1 MRWYQRFF
9 RREITEKHLDAE
21 LRFHLDQ
28 RIADLV
34 AAGVAPEEARRRA
47 RLELG
52 GLEQAKEECRDVGAS
67 HFLEI
72 SIQDLRYGLRLLAR
86 SPGFATVALLT
97 LALGIGLN
105 TSIFSVVDGFFLR
118 SLPAEN
124 PDQLVWIYGMR
135 QGQVVSASYPDY
147 LDVCRQ
153 DTAFS
158 GIIALS
164 RHLAL
169 LNIAGDT
176 EIVRADLVSE
186 NYFSVLGINAALGR
200 MFVAGEDW
208 SSHKAPPVVIGHGLW
223 QRRFGGDP
231 SAVGRTAVF
240 NGMHAVILGVA
251 PQWFGGLERGNAA
264 EVWLPANAWPGYND
278 LKNRG
283 DRDFELLG
291 RLRPGVSVE
300 KVHAE
305 LDTIARRL
313 SDAFPATNKG
323 LTFFVEAEAERFHR
337 VLAPVILLLGGVG
350 LVLVI
355 GCGNVSGMMLARAE
369 ARRREIAVRLA
380 LGASRGRLLRQLLT
394 EAMML
399 ALLGAGLGLL
409 LTAALLRLQPAL
421 LPPGP
426 FVTPYDFRVDARALA
441 YTLIVSLLAALIS
454 GLAPALQ
461 ASRTD
466 LVSTLRAEEGRT
478 DGGRRW
484 LAGRNLLVAGEVA
497 LSLTLLIVAGLFLQS
512 LIFSEEINPGFDT
525 TKKLLIV
532 PLNPSAGRAASNRDF
547 FLPATEKIRSLPGV
561 KGATYAFRMLLSGA
575 GGGVSCEVSIP
586 GVEPPS
592 GQKGFIIKFNSVGR
606 DYFQT
611 VGARILRGRAF
622 DAQEEAP
629 THRSVLINES
639 MAQRF
644 WPNTDPVGRPLV
656 AEGSDYQ
663 IIGLVQDGTINH
675 IHEPLEPYIYFPFAQ
690 RPMGEAS
697 IIIETAGDPRQLVGA
712 VKQDIRSVDKDITF
726 YHTETLKELM
736 AGELWGDRMFFL
748 FVGALA
754 CLGIFLA
761 GVGLYGVVAYLAGRR
776 RHEIGIR
783 MALGARRQ
791 DVLRLVLQQGLRPAL
806 LGIPAGLGAGL
817 VVGQLVSANLYGV
830 RPADPAAFL
839 GSCLLVLAIT
849 LLASFIPARR
859 ATKVDPMVALR
870 YE

>member
-9 RREITEKHLDAE
+9 RRGLTERHLDAE

-34 AAGVAPEEARRRA
+34 ATGMAPEEARRRA
-47 RLELG
+47 RLEFG

-67 HFLEI
+67 LILEVL
-72 SIQDLRYGLRLLAR
+72 IQDVRYGLRLLAR
-86 SPGFATVALLT
+86 SPGFAVVALLT
-97 LALGIGLN
+97 LTLGIGLN
-105 TSIFSVVDGFFLR
+105 TTIFSVADGFFLR

-124 PDQLVWIYGMR
+124 PDQLVWMYGMR

-147 LDVCRQ
+147 LDLCRQ

-158 GIIALS
+158 GIIAVS
-164 RHLAL
+164 RHVAL
-169 LNIAGDT
+169 LNTGG
-176 EIVRADLVSE
+176 EIELVRADVVSE

-200 MFVAGEDW
+200 TFVAGEDW
-208 SSHKAPPVVIGHGLW
+208 SSQKTPPVVIGHGLW
-223 QRRFGGDP
+223 QRRFGSDP
-231 SAVGRTAVF
+231 SVVGRTGVF
-240 NGMHAVILGVA
+240 NGRHAVILGVA
-251 PQWFGGLERGNAA
+251 PQWFGGLERGNAT
-264 EVWLPANAWPGYND
+264 EVWLPASGWSGYGD
-278 LKNRG
+278 LRDRG
-283 DRDFELLG
+283 YRDFDLLG
-291 RLRPGVSVE
+291 RLRPRVSVE

-305 LDTIARRL
+305 LDTIAYRL
-313 SDAFPATNKG
+313 SDAFPASDKG
-323 LTFFVEAEAERFHR
+323 LTFLVEAEAERLQR
-337 VLAPVILLLGGVG
+337 VLAPVLLLLGGVG

-380 LGASRGRLLRQLLT
+380 LGAGRGRLLRQLLT
-394 EAMML
+394 ETMLL

-441 YTLIVSLLAALIS
+441 YTLAVSLLAALIS

-478 DGGRRW
+478 SRGSRW
-484 LAGRNLLVAGEVA
+484 LSARNLLVAGEVA
-497 LSLTLLIVAGLFLQS
+497 LSLTLLIVAGLFLES

-525 TKKLLIV
+525 SKKMLIV
-532 PLNPSAGRAASNRDF
+532 SLHPSAGRAKSNGEF
-547 FLPATEKIRSLPGV
+547 FLPALEKIRSLPGV
-561 KGATYAFRMLLSGA
+561 KNATYAFRMLLSGS
-575 GGGVSCEVSIP
+575 GGGVSCEVTIP
-586 GVEPPS
+586 GVEPPP

-606 DYFQT
+606 DYFQV

-629 THRSVLINES
+629 TRRGVLINES
-639 MAQRF
+639 MARRF
-644 WPNTDPVGRPLV
+644 WPNTDPVGRHLV
-656 AEGSDYQ
+656 VEGSDYQ

-690 RPMGEAS
+690 RPMWEGS
-697 IIIETAGDPRQLVGA
+697 IIVETTGDPRQLVGA
-712 VKQDIRSVDKDITF
+712 VKQDIRSVDKGITF
-726 YHTETLKELM
+726 YDAETLKELM

-748 FVGALA
+748 FVSALA

-791 DVLRLVLQQGLRPAL
+791 DVLTLVLQQGLRPAL
-806 LGIPAGLGAGL
+806 LGIPLGLGAAL
-817 VVGQLVSANLYGV
+817 VVGRLVSAELYGV
-830 RPADPAAFL
+830 RPADPVAFL

>member
-1 MRWYQRFF
+1 M
-9 RREITEKHLDAE
+9 
-21 LRFHLDQ
+21 
-28 RIADLV
+28 
-34 AAGVAPEEARRRA
+34 
-47 RLELG
+47 
-52 GLEQAKEECRDVGAS
+52 
-67 HFLEI
+67 
-72 SIQDLRYGLRLLAR
+72 
-86 SPGFATVALLT
+86 
-97 LALGIGLN
+97 
-105 TSIFSVVDGFFLR
+105 
-118 SLPAEN
+118 
-124 PDQLVWIYGMR
+124 YGMR

-153 DTAFS
+153 DTDFS
-158 GIIALS
+158 GIIANS
-164 RHLAL
+164 RRAAT
-169 LNIAGDT
+169 LNVAGDE
-176 EIVRADLVSE
+176 EIVRADPVSE
-186 NYFSVLGINAALGR
+186 NYFSVLGINAAVGR
-200 MFVAGEDW
+200 TFVAGEDW
-208 SSHKAPPVVIGHGLW
+208 SGHKAPPVVIGHGLW

-231 SAVGRTAVF
+231 TVVGRTAVF
-240 NGMHAVILGVA
+240 NGKHAVILGVA
-251 PQWFGGLERGNAA
+251 PQWFSGLDRGNAM
-264 EVWLPANAWPGYND
+264 EVWLPANAWPGYGD

-283 DRDFELLG
+283 GQAFDLLG

-313 SDAFPATNKG
+313 SDAFPATDKG
-323 LTFFVEAEAERFHR
+323 LTFLVQAEAERLHR
-337 VLAPVILLLGGVG
+337 VLAPVVILLGGVG
-350 LVLVI
+350 LVLLI
-355 GCGNVSGMMLARAE
+355 CSGNISGMMLARAE

-380 LGASRGRLLRQLLT
+380 LGAGRGRLLRQLLT

-409 LTAALLRLQPAL
+409 LTATLLRLQPAL

-441 YTLIVSLLAALIS
+441 YTLAVSLLAALIS

-466 LVSTLRAEEGRT
+466 LVSTLRAEEGKANR
-478 DGGRRW
+478 GRLW
-484 LAGRNLLVAGEVA
+484 LGGRNLLVAGEVA
-497 LSLTLLIVAGLFLQS
+497 LSLTLLIVAGLFLES

-525 TKKLLIV
+525 SKKLLIV
-532 PLNPSAGRAASNRDF
+532 SLNPSAGPATSNRNF
-547 FLPATEKIRSLPGV
+547 FLPALEKIRSLPGV
-561 KGATYAFRMLLSGA
+561 KSATYAFRMLLSGS

-622 DAQEEAP
+622 NSQEEAP
-629 THRSVLINES
+629 THRSVLINAT
-639 MAQRF
+639 MARRF
-644 WPNTDPVGRPLV
+644 WQDADPVGRHLLV
-656 AEGSDYQ
+656 EGNDYE
-663 IIGLVQDGTINH
+663 IIGLVQDGTIND
-675 IHEPLEPYIYFPFAQ
+675 IHEPPEPYIYFSLAQ
-690 RPMGEAS
+690 KPVWEGS
-697 IIIETAGDPRQLVGA
+697 IIVETAGDPRQLVAA
-712 VKQDIRSVDKDITF
+712 VKQDIRSVDKGVTF
-726 YHTETLKELM
+726 YHAETLKELM
-736 AGELWGDRMFFL
+736 AGELWSDRMFFR

-806 LGIPAGLGAGL
+806 LRIPAGLGAALIIGRF
-817 VVGQLVSANLYGV
+817 VSAKLYGV
-830 RPADPAAFL
+830 RPVDLAVFL

-849 LLASFIPARR
+849 LLVSFIPAWR